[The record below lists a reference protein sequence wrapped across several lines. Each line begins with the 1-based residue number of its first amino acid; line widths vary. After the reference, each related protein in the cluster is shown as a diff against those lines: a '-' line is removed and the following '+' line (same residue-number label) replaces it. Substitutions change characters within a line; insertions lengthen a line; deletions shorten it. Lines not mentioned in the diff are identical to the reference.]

1 MALPIWA
8 NRNLF
13 GDAMNNIST
22 NACFAVFIG
31 LLIASMALQFIR
43 AGKRKKIVQMVD
55 PTALAID
62 DQYKWHSVEKSF
74 DFLFKDFRK
83 LQIAKRNSERL
94 SNEIRDKL
102 GYYRRFSRVEI
113 FVTVSML
120 LFGSVAFYICS

>member
-1 MALPIWA
+1 
-8 NRNLF
+8 
-13 GDAMNNIST
+13 MNNIST
-22 NACFAVFIG
+22 NACFAVFSG